1 MKPYIVIVLTVVLT
15 GGLVGT
21 AMILQHAQLSE
32 RVDALT
38 DQAGLAALRLDEVED
53 RIDAVDVRFDQIE
66 SRVNDVDALAEN
78 TDERLTRIADQVLPC
93 CVAK

>member
-21 AMILQHAQLSE
+21 AMMLQHAQLHQ

-38 DQAGLAALRLDEVED
+38 DRAGEQALRLDEIED
-53 RIDAVDVRFDQIE
+53 RVGAVDERFGQLE
-66 SRVNDVDALAEN
+66 SRVNDVEALAGN

>member
-21 AMILQHAQLSE
+21 AMMLQHAQLRE

-38 DQAGLAALRLDEVED
+38 DRAGQEALRLDEIED
-53 RIDAVDVRFDQIE
+53 RVDAVDVRFGQLE
-66 SRVNDVDALAEN
+66 SRVNDVEAFAEN